1 MGVDVASCID
11 TDCNDG
17 CIDANDVVGTKVK
30 CGIISVEVSA
40 LQINGVNVVRLIAP
54 HRIERTDSSTVLNTS
69 SRLLRWTDELIV
81 ARV

>member
-1 MGVDVASCID
+1 MGVDVAICID

-17 CIDANDVVGTKVK
+17 CIDANVLGTEVK
-30 CGIISVEVSA
+30 CGIISAELSA